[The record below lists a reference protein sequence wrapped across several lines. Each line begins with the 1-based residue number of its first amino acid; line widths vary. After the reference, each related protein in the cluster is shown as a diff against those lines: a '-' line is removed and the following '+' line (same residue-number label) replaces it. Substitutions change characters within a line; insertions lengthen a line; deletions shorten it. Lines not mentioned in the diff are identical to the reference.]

1 MLSTNTLITM
11 FNKHFRTPKHHVLSS
26 YSVRR
31 PIRFRTPSNQI
42 PYAAQSDSVR
52 RPIGF
57 RTPPDWTAFGARWHK
72 LRFSPTITALYANS
86 RYTLT
91 QPKTPCYPVDNVD
104 NTGKRL
110 IYNKKLLTYY
120 VYNCVERQG
129 IVRLNDRKKPL
140 INTGKPDWYKT
151 KTAVINKKTTLHLL
165 ILLITYIKHW
175 KPTCSYQHT
184 C

>member
-11 FNKHFRTPKHHVLSS
+11 FNKHFHTPKHHVLL
-26 YSVRR
+26 
-31 PIRFRTPSNQI
+31 
-42 PYAAQSDSVR
+42 SDSVR

-57 RTPPDWTAFGARWHK
+57 RPPPNRIPSAVQSDSVRRPIRFRPPSDWTAFGARWHK
-72 LRFSPTITALYANS
+72 LRFSPTIAALYANS

-129 IVRLNDRKKPL
+129 IIRLNNRKTVDKHRKTWL
-140 INTGKPDWYKT
+140 IQDQNYC
-151 KTAVINKKTTLHLL
+151 NQQKTTLHLL

-175 KPTCSYQHT
+175 KPTGSYQHT